1 MSQIQQL
8 RIEKPHPPG
17 GQMMHGNEHGE
28 LPVDDP
34 PPIDHPSERYAAWSP
49 SAVFSHF
56 VPFSSPIGK

>member
-8 RIEKPHPPG
+8 KVEKPLPPVG
-17 GQMMHGNEHGE
+17 RAVHGNEHGE

-34 PPIDHPSERYAAWSP
+34 PPVDHPSEHYAAWRA
-49 SAVFSHF
+49 SAIFNGF